1 MRSLWL
7 DSAPTNIFQHFM
19 IQISCCKTTNTTP
32 TLHFLVGVKV
42 WMYTD
47 PYNVFDEWLFLHIFT
62 TQYSGKAWEKTVK
75 SSQADRFGRGHPT
88 HSPPHTPASQTAS
101 FCENLDPFLSY
112 IKRQN
117 NPKHGNLSRNVHI
130 YLTASGEGVTPSF
143 FPVFL
148 RLP

>member
-1 MRSLWL
+1 M
-7 DSAPTNIFQHFM
+7 
-19 IQISCCKTTNTTP
+19 
-32 TLHFLVGVKV
+32 
-42 WMYTD
+42 
-47 PYNVFDEWLFLHIFT
+47 
-62 TQYSGKAWEKTVK
+62 K

-130 YLTASGEGVTPSF
+130 YLTASGEGVNPSGQPDRLF
-143 FPVFL
+143 TVFIGP
-148 RLP
+148 RLTWGPIYGSGCHSATCVDLTDVIRLWLMKIPTQYLLIMPIGQSKAMWQCKLCNLVANFANNANGAT